1 MKRIL
6 SFCLIFTTAL
16 FVAGC
21 GSKFEP
27 TESTIYVTSKDEVK
41 SAIVESFD
49 KAYYDFEELSEDVKK
64 EVQTYCLDK
73 NNEEAV
79 VVESLT
85 RGEGEVSLF
94 MNFQTAGDYA
104 AFNEVLLFT
113 GTYAEAVNEGY
124 IPMELYDAEGIS
136 VPTDSKELD
145 ELKVIVTEESISVQT
160 HGKIKYVS
168 DNVSIVDKK
177 LARAFEAGKT
187 HPAFVLYK

>member
-6 SFCLIFTTAL
+6 NFCLIFTIAL
-16 FVAGC
+16 LATGC

-27 TESTIYVTSKDEVK
+27 TVSTIYVTSKGEVK

-49 KAYYDFEELSEDVKK
+49 KAYYDFEELSEDVQK
-64 EVQTYCLDK
+64 EVTAYCLDK
-73 NNEEAV
+73 NQEEAA

-85 RGEGEVSLF
+85 LGEGEVSLF
-94 MNFQTAGDYA
+94 MNFQTVDDYI
-104 AFNEVLLFT
+104 AFNDVLLFT
-113 GTYAEAVNEGY
+113 GTYAEAVGEGY
-124 IPMELYDAEGIS
+124 IPEELYDAEGMS
-136 VPTDSKELD
+136 VPTDSEELD
-145 ELKVIVTEESISVQT
+145 KLKVIVTEESISVQT

>member
-6 SFCLIFTTAL
+6 NFCLIFTSIL
-16 FVAGC
+16 FVTGC
-21 GSKFEP
+21 GNKFEP
-27 TESTIYVTSKDEVK
+27 TESAIYVSSKGKVK

-49 KAYYDFEELSEDVKK
+49 KAYYDFEELSEIVRK
-64 EVQTYCLDK
+64 EVKSYCLDK

-79 VVESLT
+79 VLESLT
-85 RGEGEVSLF
+85 QGEEEVSLF
-94 MNFQTAGDYA
+94 MNFQTVEDYA

-113 GTYAEAVNEGY
+113 GTYAEAVKEGY
-124 IPMELYDAEGIS
+124 VPAELYDVEGIS
-136 VPTDSKELD
+136 VLTDSEELD
-145 ELKVIVTEESISVQT
+145 DLKVIVTEESVLVQT
-160 HGKIKYVS
+160 QGKIKYVS

>member
-6 SFCLIFTTAL
+6 NFCLIFTITLLAT
-16 FVAGC
+16 GC

-27 TESTIYVTSKDEVK
+27 TVSTIYVTSKGEVK

-49 KAYYDFEELSEDVKK
+49 KAYYDFEELSEDVQK
-64 EVQTYCLDK
+64 EVTAYCLDK
-73 NNEEAV
+73 NHEEAA

-85 RGEGEVSLF
+85 LGEGEVSLF
-94 MNFQTAGDYA
+94 MNFQTVDDYI
-104 AFNEVLLFT
+104 AFNDVLLFA
-113 GTYAEAVNEGY
+113 GTYAEAVSEGY
-124 IPMELYDAEGIS
+124 IPEELYDAEGMS
-136 VPTDSKELD
+136 VQTDSEELD
-145 ELKVIVTEESISVQT
+145 KLKVIVTEESISVQT

>member
-49 KAYYDFEELSEDVKK
+49 KAYYDFEELSEDVQK
-64 EVQTYCLDK
+64 EVKSYCLDR

-79 VVESLT
+79 AVESLT
-85 RGEGEVSLF
+85 QGEEVVSLF
-94 MNFQTAGDYA
+94 MNFQTAEDYA
-104 AFNEVLLFT
+104 AFHDVLLFT
-113 GTYAEAVNEGY
+113 GTYAEAVSAGY
-124 IPMELYDAEGIS
+124 IPEELYDAEGMS
-136 VPTDSKELD
+136 VGADSEELGN
-145 ELKVIVTEESISVQT
+145 LKVVVTEESIAVQT

-168 DNVSIVDKK
+168 DNVSIVGKK

>member
-6 SFCLIFTTAL
+6 NFCLIFTITLLAT
-16 FVAGC
+16 GC

-27 TESTIYVTSKDEVK
+27 TVSTIYVTSKGEVK

-49 KAYYDFEELSEDVKK
+49 KAYYDFEELSEDVQK
-64 EVQTYCLDK
+64 EVTAYCLDK
-73 NNEEAV
+73 NQEEAA

-85 RGEGEVSLF
+85 LGEGEVSLF
-94 MNFQTAGDYA
+94 MNFQTVDDYI
-104 AFNEVLLFT
+104 AFNDVLLFA
-113 GTYAEAVNEGY
+113 GTYAEAVSEGY
-124 IPMELYDAEGIS
+124 IPEELYDAEGMS
-136 VPTDSKELD
+136 VPTDSEELD
-145 ELKVIVTEESISVQT
+145 KLKVIVTEESISVQT

>member
-49 KAYYDFEELSEDVKK
+49 KAYYDFEELSEDVQK
-64 EVQTYCLDK
+64 EVKSYCLDR

-79 VVESLT
+79 AVESLT
-85 RGEGEVSLF
+85 QGEEVVSLF
-94 MNFQTAGDYA
+94 MNFQTVEDYA
-104 AFNEVLLFT
+104 AFHDVLLFT
-113 GTYAEAVNEGY
+113 GTYAEAVSAGY
-124 IPMELYDAEGIS
+124 IPEELYDAEGMS
-136 VPTDSKELD
+136 VGADSEELGN
-145 ELKVIVTEESISVQT
+145 LKVVVTEESIAVQT

-168 DNVSIVDKK
+168 DNVSIVGKK